1 MKRKHAWIAA
11 LLVAGCGGTAPA
23 PTQEP
28 ARGETLGD
36 EMAQGPGE
44 EGAGQGGVD
53 PEELRVAA
61 IERAMNQVS
70 PAAHLCW
77 AAGAADDYL
86 LAGDVRVLVSLDER
100 TRAKASI
107 SADTTGDAVLTDC
120 LVRVLEAYPWPSA
133 LAGEGV
139 ELPFAFRAPHGQN
152 VVDRRFVPPHGQQ
165 GWQISV
171 LLDEKNTGA
180 KVASMLEVA
189 LAPGASLPV
198 ARVDREE
205 VWYALDALTLRGPAG
220 ADIALAAGDAAYLR
234 PGTYRGVANPGKAP
248 ARWVVV
254 AVPGG
259 REGSARAGALPAV
272 APPDG
277 KVPRGAP
284 GPEVRRRSEAARY
297 PRASGATTIYFEA
310 AADAGARG
318 KAAKAAPR
326 AVSLSFLEIAA
337 GAAVPPHKHAAETE
351 MLYVLSGSGRMTVE
365 GVELPV
371 GATSAVQVPAGI
383 EHSFTATEATTAVQ
397 LYTPPGPEQR
407 FKTLK

>member
-1 MKRKHAWIAA
+1 MSTTHGWIAA
-11 LLVAGCGGTAPA
+11 LLIAAGCGGTAQT
-23 PTQEP
+23 PTGPESAQ
-28 ARGETLGD
+28 GGTLGD
-36 EMAQGPGE
+36 EMAAGE
-44 EGAGQGGVD
+44 DRTAPGGVD

-77 AAGAADDYL
+77 AAGAADDYQ

-133 LAGEGV
+133 LAGGGV

-152 VVDRRFVPPHGQQ
+152 VIDRRFVPPHGQQ
-165 GWQISV
+165 GAQIAV

-254 AVPGG
+254 AAPGG

-277 KVPRGAP
+277 KPPRGAP
-284 GPEVRRRSEAARY
+284 GPEIRRRSEAARY
-297 PRASGATTIYFEA
+297 PRANGATTIYFESP
-310 AADAGARG
+310 ADA
-318 KAAKAAPR
+318 KAKTKAKAPAR

-337 GAAVPPHKHAAETE
+337 GAAVPPHKHDAETE
-351 MLYVLSGSGRMTVE
+351 MLYVLSGGGRMTVE
-365 GVELPV
+365 GVELAV

-383 EHSFTATEATTAVQ
+383 EHSFTAAEATTAVQ